1 MNKNYESPKAEI
13 RNFISE
19 DVVTTS
25 GTGGTGSLTVITATK
40 TFANRDANVKWAI
53 THESN

>member
-13 RNFISE
+13 RKFISE

-25 GTGGTGSLTVITATK
+25 GAGGTGSLIVTRTK

>member
-25 GTGGTGSLTVITATK
+25 GTGGTGSLIVTATK
-40 TFANRDANVKWAI
+40 TFANRDSNVKWVI
-53 THESN
+53 SQGSN